1 MINKLHDIKAK
12 KQDANFNINQGLY
25 GIQSKIA
32 LEDMGVMA
40 KDKFAKNLKQNYGN
54 LNNSEKELLKIKFK
68 QVRTRRK
75 RIYNQTS

>member
-1 MINKLHDIKAK
+1 
-12 KQDANFNINQGLY
+12 
-25 GIQSKIA
+25 
-32 LEDMGVMA
+32 MGVMA

-54 LNNSEKELLKIKFK
+54 LNNNEKELLKIKFK